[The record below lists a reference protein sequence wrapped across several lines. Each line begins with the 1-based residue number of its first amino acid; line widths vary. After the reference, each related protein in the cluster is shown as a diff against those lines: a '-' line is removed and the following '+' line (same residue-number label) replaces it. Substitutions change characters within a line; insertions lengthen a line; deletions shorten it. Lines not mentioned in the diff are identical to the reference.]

1 MLLIIS
7 GSCKVLESFD
17 FINSIYAFLI
27 AFSET
32 QSPFWEPFTYQSFV
46 RQVLSGKCQIQRLRE
61 VWRGLCL
68 HTNALYYVAL
78 QHLTGIEITSPHGH
92 RPFSVV
98 QK

>member
-17 FINSIYAFLI
+17 FINRIYAFLI
-27 AFSET
+27 VFSEI
-32 QSPFWEPFTYQSFV
+32 QSPFWELFTYQSFV
-46 RQVLSGKCQIQRLRE
+46 RQFSEKCQIQRLRE

-68 HTNALYYVAL
+68 HTDALYYVAL